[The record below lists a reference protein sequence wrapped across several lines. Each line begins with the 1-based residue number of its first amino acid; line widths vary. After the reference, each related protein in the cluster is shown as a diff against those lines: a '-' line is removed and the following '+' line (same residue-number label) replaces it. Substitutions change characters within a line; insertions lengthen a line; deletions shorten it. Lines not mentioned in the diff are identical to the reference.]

1 MMDNRQSD
9 RHAYPIVHLRAL
21 EPEDLD
27 LLYKMEN
34 DRELWEVGTTNVPYS
49 RYTLHDYIAH
59 CSSDIY
65 ADRQLRLIAE
75 NVSHET
81 VGIVDL
87 VNFDPRHGRAEVG
100 VVILKRYRNQGY
112 ALSSLVQLIDY
123 ARKVLHL
130 HQLYAIVNKD
140 NEASVNL
147 FQSLDFQRQMV
158 LKDWLREDDQYRDA
172 YVMQY
177 FFVKK

>member
-1 MMDNRQSD
+1 MENRQTD
-9 RHAYPIVHLRAL
+9 RNAYPIVRLRAL

-34 DRELWEVGTTNVPYS
+34 DRVLWGVGTTNVPYS
-49 RYTLHDYIAH
+49 RYVLHNYIAN
-59 CSSDIY
+59 CSNDIY
-65 ADRQLRLIAE
+65 VDRQLRMIAE
-75 NVSHET
+75 NAAHET

-100 VVILKRYRNQGY
+100 IVILKHCREQGY
-112 ALSSLVQLIDY
+112 ARSALIQLIDY
-123 ARKVLHL
+123 ARSILHL
-130 HQLYAIVNKD
+130 HQLYAIVCKD
-140 NEASVNL
+140 NEASVQL
-147 FQSLDFQRQMV
+147 FQSLDFQCQMK
-158 LKDWLREDDQYRDA
+158 LKDWLCDGGEYKDA